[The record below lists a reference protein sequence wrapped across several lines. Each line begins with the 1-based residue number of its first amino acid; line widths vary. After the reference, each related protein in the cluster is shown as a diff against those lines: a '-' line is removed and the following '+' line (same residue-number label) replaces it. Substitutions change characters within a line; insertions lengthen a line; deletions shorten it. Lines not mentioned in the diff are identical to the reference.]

1 MLKSILLASLFLS
14 MPLNFA
20 YANSI
25 ESAVIEGVKFL
36 GDIPEVEWYRVDG
49 RTLVIG
55 WKGIPR
61 QFPHTNRKAARRAA
75 IATEKE
81 IYVWA
86 VRHNQKKWTVG
97 SGKSYICSVLAK
109 NGRVKTDTCPYSQ
122 NDISSLD

>member
-75 IATEKE
+75 IATGKE
-81 IYVWA
+81 IHVWA
-86 VRHNQKKWTVG
+86 VRHNQKEWTVG

>member
-81 IYVWA
+81 IYVCA